1 MDLWTNRKKWLI
13 CIVHYFPLVA
23 HHCDD
28 DGGLFCNASAILLLL
43 KEFYERMQQLY
54 VLILH
59 MQLMQA
65 AAQVCCLFLEFCS
78 SKGSWNESG
87 NNQNIYREKSETYEK
102 IRITFIKTQTML
114 EMYNKYLQIES
125 WWFEAEI
132 LFSSINVPKAEIL
145 KTLLHSFK
153 ESFKLVSWIF
163 CKYNLSRFLVNF
175 LAILW
180 WWYYINYLV

>member
-1 MDLWTNRKKWLI
+1 MMGAFFATL
-13 CIVHYFPLVA
+13 VQFFYFWKN
-23 HHCDD
+23 
-28 DGGLFCNASAILLLL
+28 FMR
-43 KEFYERMQQLY
+43 E
-54 VLILH
+54 
-59 MQLMQA
+59 
-65 AAQVCCLFLEFCS
+65 CS
-78 SKGSWNESG
+78 SYMYLYYICNWCRLQHRSVVYFWSFAPQKEAEMNPAITKIFIGKN
-87 NNQNIYREKSETYEK
+87 SETYEK